1 MAVSLVSEF
10 GRWSYPAG
18 GTNLVQFQFVTVN
31 SSGQI
36 VMPTAGQICVIL
48 DDAPQLGAGGVQ
60 GATVVGVNYGV
71 VWQGIQKVIA
81 GQAFLPFQQVTS
93 DSSGHA
99 VSSLTTG
106 QTVNGITM
114 SACNSGDLVPIAL
127 SLSGVPHY

>member
-31 SSGQI
+31 AAGQI
-36 VMPTAGQICVIL
+36 VMPTAGQLCVIL
-48 DDAPQLGAGGVQ
+48 DDAPALAAGGVQ

-81 GQAFLPFQQVTS
+81 GQALIPFAQVTTN
-93 DSSGHA
+93 SSGQA

-106 QTVNGITM
+106 QAVNGITM
-114 SACNSGDLVPIAL
+114 AACNSGDLVPIAI